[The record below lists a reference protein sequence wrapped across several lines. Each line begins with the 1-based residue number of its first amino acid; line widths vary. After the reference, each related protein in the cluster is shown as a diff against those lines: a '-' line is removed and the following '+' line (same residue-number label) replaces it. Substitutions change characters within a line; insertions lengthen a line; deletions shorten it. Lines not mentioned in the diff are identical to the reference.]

1 MSHVVVPG
9 VDGDLAGVLVGQE
22 GRDGAPAVVVLPEV
36 DGFSAGTV
44 AAARRL
50 SAAGYVALALDL
62 YAPIGPP
69 PPLRNSEDTTAWL
82 ARLDDRRQLSDL
94 AQAVVW
100 LKGVEGVDPDR
111 LSVLG
116 FSIGGRYAM
125 MLATEP
131 HGLRAAVAFYA
142 RPWPGGAIADVALAP
157 GNHVAGFGVPVCAVF
172 GEEDELV
179 PLEMVARFKGLMD
192 AQIGHGH
199 EAHLVPGRHYF
210 ANESRPRR
218 YRPDSADAAW
228 RIVLGF
234 LATQMGPESS

>member
-1 MSHVVVPG
+1 M
-9 VDGDLAGVLVGQE
+9 
-22 GRDGAPAVVVLPEV
+22 
-36 DGFSAGTV
+36 
-44 AAARRL
+44 
-50 SAAGYVALALDL
+50 
-62 YAPIGPP
+62 
-69 PPLRNSEDTTAWL
+69 
-82 ARLDDRRQLSDL
+82 
-94 AQAVVW
+94 
-100 LKGVEGVDPDR
+100 DPDR

-199 EAHLVPGRHYF
+199 AGEPGCGG
-210 ANESRPRR
+210 SGRR
-218 YRPDSADAAW
+218 WWRLCVAPFGGYRRA
-228 RIVLGF
+228 
-234 LATQMGPESS
+234 